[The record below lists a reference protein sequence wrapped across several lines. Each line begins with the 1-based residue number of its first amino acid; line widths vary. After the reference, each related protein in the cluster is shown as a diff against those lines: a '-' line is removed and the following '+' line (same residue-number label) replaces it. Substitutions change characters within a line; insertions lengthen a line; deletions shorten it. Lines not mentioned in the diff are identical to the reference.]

1 MLTMYLTAVFYN
13 FVWCVSW
20 TQFMVVIVDKICSK
34 FFFWT
39 IITLKVSRSVYTVP
53 SDSMSNNSSNTQ
65 QVLVLTLMLV
75 APTQLSCEWSRD
87 CLQIMITDRCS

>member
-1 MLTMYLTAVFYN
+1 MNINFYAYN
-13 FVWCVSW
+13 VKL
-20 TQFMVVIVDKICSK
+20 VDSEFIIRI
-34 FFFWT
+34 WT
-39 IITLKVSRSVYTVP
+39 IIALPVSRSVYTVP